1 MTEVF
6 YTLISLAI
14 VAAITFGV
22 LAAFPR
28 KRRALPCATVTLLA
42 IFLAMS
48 ALGSAL
54 VGPLDLRPMFFFTPA
69 TVLMIGIWYFWQIR
83 PREAGNG

>member
-1 MTEVF
+1 MSVVID
-6 YTLISLAI
+6 TLISLAI

-28 KRRALPCATVTLLA
+28 KRRALPWATITLVA
-42 IFLAMS
+42 IFLVMS

-54 VGPLDLRPMFFFTPA
+54 VGPLDLRPMFILTPIML
-69 TVLMIGIWYFWQIR
+69 VFVGIWYRWKIR
-83 PREAGNG
+83 PLEADHG